1 MLYRV
6 QRLPQEID
14 EQLNRAA
21 EAEATGS
28 QYPGMSFEEGVR
40 AGIEWVLGLT
50 DDLPISDPE

>member
-21 EAEATGS
+21 EAEATGTK
-28 QYPGMSFEEGVR
+28 YPGMSFEEGVR

-50 DDLPISDPE
+50 DDLPIPDPE

>member
-1 MLYRV
+1 MVRV
-6 QRLPQEID
+6 ERSSQEID

-21 EAEATGS
+21 EAEATGDS

-50 DDLPISDPE
+50 DDLPIPDPE